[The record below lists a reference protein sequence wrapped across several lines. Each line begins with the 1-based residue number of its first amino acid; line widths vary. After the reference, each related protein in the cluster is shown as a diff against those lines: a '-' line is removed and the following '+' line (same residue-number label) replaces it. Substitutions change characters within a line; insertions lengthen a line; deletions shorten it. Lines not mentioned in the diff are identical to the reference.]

1 VPLFVHTLTFVNR
14 AETYLRLL
22 AERDIRNGHGAD
34 GLRQAAALL
43 TDAGAV
49 PEDTA
54 EAIVESADLA
64 FAVRSGQAQAFGFR
78 RAKFPDQELA
88 DQPWQVIPAKQVI
101 AGRTGPIQ
109 VGSVVRTARSVF
121 VVAMRRTGE
130 PVSLED
136 VASLTATDEA
146 GGRYAF
152 TLASP
157 VALELDPVPPPEAR
171 QLTIYENQSERIRL
185 DLTVTPDVVTSTVAG
200 SIAERVLIRR
210 AEAILTAVANG
221 RRPGT
226 ASLGAPVAVFQE
238 AGLLPA
244 DSQVPGQLAALAQ
257 HLGLSGSRL
266 PTPTELPEPWRSAL
280 TQFARLRQPSVRED
294 AAVTPLAVPLPG
306 MHGVITGLSRSRLY
320 LVMQEMP
327 RRSPWSYR
335 TWSHGPRPAL
345 PTAPEVP
352 LSVWAHDDTDHW
364 HLVAADDF
372 RAHSTGLVSAALAWH
387 PPLGRD
393 VTSVEITVTDSTAQ
407 ITINAEVQ
415 G

>member
-1 VPLFVHTLTFVNR
+1 MNR

-22 AERDIRNGHGAD
+22 AERDIRDGRGPD

-78 RAKFPDQELA
+78 RAKFPNQELP
-88 DQPWQVIPAKQVI
+88 DQPWQVIPAKQVM
-101 AGRTGPIQ
+101 AGRTGPIH
-109 VGSVVRTARSVF
+109 VGSVVRTAHSVF

-130 PVSLED
+130 PVALED

-146 GGRYAF
+146 GGRYTF

-157 VALELDPVPPPEAR
+157 VALELDPVPPPPVR
-171 QLTIYENQSERIRL
+171 QLTIYENQSERLRL
-185 DLTVTPDVVTSTVAG
+185 DLTVSPDVVTSPVAE
-200 SIAERVLIRR
+200 SVAERVLIRR
-210 AEAILTAVANG
+210 AEAILTAASSG
-221 RRPGT
+221 RPPGT
-226 ASLGAPVAVFQE
+226 SSLGAPVAVFQA
-238 AGLLPA
+238 AGLLAA
-244 DSQVPGQLAALAQ
+244 DSQLPGQLAALAQ
-257 HLGLSGSRL
+257 HLGLSGTGL

-280 TQFARLRQPSVRED
+280 TQFARLHQPSVRED
-294 AAVTPLAVPLPG
+294 SAVTPLAMPLPG
-306 MHGVITGLSRSRLY
+306 MRGVITGLSRSRLY
-320 LVMQEMP
+320 LVVQESP

-335 TWSHGPRPAL
+335 AWSHGPRPAL

-364 HLVAADDF
+364 HLVASDDF
-372 RAHSTGLVSAALAWH
+372 RTHSSGLVSAALAWH

-393 VTSVEITVTDSTAQ
+393 VTSVQVTITDSTAQ
-407 ITINAEVQ
+407 TTINAEVQ